1 MANAVGYYN
10 YKKIIDLLQQLST
23 YHEQLQSFGFG
34 SIEQLI
40 YKTETRLKQ
49 DNTEKNLAPF
59 YPAMWV
65 ITDGVKTDGRET
77 TYDFTILIMDIENL
91 KNFENQLDSL
101 SDTLDIL
108 KDVISQLKYATG
120 MECYCNLDIDYPIE
134 MAPFTENYDDYVNG
148 WSGKI
153 RLRVPDAIN
162 RCIAPYAEFPPCD
175 NNSDGNS
182 N

>member
-1 MANAVGYYN
+1 MGNSVGFYN
-10 YKKIIDLLQQLST
+10 YKKIMDLLQTLAD
-23 YHEQLQSFGFG
+23 YHEQIQSFGYG

-40 YKTETRLKQ
+40 YQTESRLKQ

-59 YPAMWV
+59 YPSMWV
-65 ITDGVKTDGRET
+65 ITDSAKTDGKET
-77 TYDFTILIMDIENL
+77 TYDFTVLIMDIQNL
-91 KNFENQLDSL
+91 KNFDNELDTL

-108 KDVISQLKYATG
+108 KDVIAQLKYATG
-120 MECYCNLDIDYPIE
+120 MECYCNLDLDYPID
-134 MAPFTENYDDYVNG
+134 MVPFHEEYDDYVNG

-162 RCIAPYAEFPPCD
+162 RCIAPYATFPPCD
-175 NNSDGNS
+175 NNEDGNS